1 MGDSGPRGG
10 HARKTGGMFK
20 KLLAAVGVGGADV
33 ETELH
38 TPGVQPGGQVHGVV
52 RLRGGEVP
60 QQLDGVSVE
69 FATRVEREVN
79 DDEVESVRGFGR
91 QRVGEAVALQPGQVV
106 ELPFQVTAPMETPI
120 TFYAGRHLPG
130 GEVAIRTRLEISGA
144 VDATDTDPVG
154 VGALPAQHVLLEAV
168 ERLGFHLH
176 RVDCEA
182 GHLRGTRQT
191 LPFYQEIEFH
201 GSPNYPRLRQL
212 EVTFIAGD
220 DGLDVVIEGD
230 KKAGL
235 LSSGRDLTNV
245 LNIDYQAI
253 PQVDWTAELH
263 NHLSRMGSGWL

>member
-1 MGDSGPRGG
+1 
-10 HARKTGGMFK
+10 MFK
-20 KLLAAVGVGGADV
+20 KLLAAVGVGGAEV
-33 ETELH
+33 ETELR

-69 FATRVEREVN
+69 FVTRVEREVN

-91 QRVGEAVALQPGQVV
+91 QRVGQGVALQPGQVL
-106 ELPFQVTAPMETPI
+106 ELPFQVAAPMETPI
-120 TFYAGRHLPG
+120 TFYGGRHLPG
-130 GEVAIRTRLEISGA
+130 GEIAVRTRLEISGA

-168 ERLGFHLH
+168 ERLGFRLH

-201 GSPNYPRLRQL
+201 GSPNYPRLKQL
-212 EVTFIAGD
+212 EVTFIAGH
-220 DGLDVVIEGD
+220 DGLDVIIEGD

-263 NHLSRMGSGWL
+263 NHLTRMGSGWL

>member
-1 MGDSGPRGG
+1 MGNSGPLGG
-10 HARKTGGMFK
+10 CARKTGGMFK

-69 FATRVEREVN
+69 FATRVEREIN

-91 QRVGEAVALQPGQVV
+91 QRVGEGVALQPGQVV

-201 GSPNYPRLRQL
+201 GSPNYPRLKQL
-212 EVTFIAGD
+212 EITFIAGH

-253 PQVDWTAELH
+253 PQVDWAAELH